1 MFGETFEDVQASR
14 PLTTWAD
21 LVLVGLSHRE
31 AKIEI
36 RERLAIPAESLPQL
50 LAELRGQDLRGVT
63 ALSTCNRLEIYASA
77 ADAQAAEDLLR
88 SFFTRRCP
96 ECSDHIFSRR
106 GADAVQHLF
115 RVAAGLDSIVVGE
128 HQILGQVKTFYQL
141 AQQAGATDKLLNK
154 LFQASISAGKQVRSR
169 TGIAQG
175 ICSCGGAA
183 VAMAEKVLPGSA
195 SLRILLVGAGKMAE
209 TAAQHMLERPGAKL
223 TIANRDLPRAQALAS
238 QYRARAMGLEE
249 GMAAIAEM
257 DVIIASTACPHYI
270 VTKERLAALAETRKG
285 RPIVVIDLGVPR
297 NVDPAAAD
305 LPGVHL
311 YNVDHLEA
319 VISKTESRRRG
330 ELQAAEDIV
339 VELTEDFCEAL
350 AQEPAP
356 RLLTPCLGDPVCEER
371 LRI

>member
-1 MFGETFEDVQASR
+1 MPGETFEDVQASR
-14 PLTTWAD
+14 PLTSWTD

-31 AKIEI
+31 AGVAV
-36 RERLAIPAESLPQL
+36 RERLAIPAESLPEF
-50 LAELRGQDLRGVT
+50 LADLRGQGLRGVT

-77 ADAQAAEDLLR
+77 ADAEAAGDLLR
-88 SFFTRRCP
+88 STFIRRCP
-96 ECSDHIFSRR
+96 ECAGHLFTRR
-106 GADAVQHLF
+106 GADAVRHLF

-141 AQQAGATDKLLNK
+141 AQQSGCTDKLLNK
-154 LFQASISAGKQVRSR
+154 LFQAAIGAGKQVRSR

-223 TIANRDLPRAQALAS
+223 TIANRDLARAQALAA
-238 QYRARAMGLEE
+238 QYGARALSLED
-249 GMAAIAEM
+249 GMSAIAET

-270 VTKERLAALAETRKG
+270 VTQERLAALAEARQG
-285 RPIVVIDLGVPR
+285 RPLVVIDLGVPR

-305 LPGVHL
+305 IPGVHL

-319 VISKTESRRRG
+319 VISETLARRRG

-339 VELTEDFCEAL
+339 AALTGEFCGAL

-356 RLLTPCLGDPVCEER
+356 RPLTPCLESR
-371 LRI
+371 